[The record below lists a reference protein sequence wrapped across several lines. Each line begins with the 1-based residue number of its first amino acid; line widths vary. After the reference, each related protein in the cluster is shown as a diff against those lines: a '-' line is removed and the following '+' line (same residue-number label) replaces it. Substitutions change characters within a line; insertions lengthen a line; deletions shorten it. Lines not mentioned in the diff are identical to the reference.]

1 MAGRARIRSTWLIV
15 GLLLLVVLLAGTGE
29 SGGSIA
35 VTLFAGAVVVWMV
48 FSVLFG
54 RRRRR

>member
-1 MAGRARIRSTWLIV
+1 MAGRTRNRSTWLIL
-15 GLLLLVVLLAGTGE
+15 GLLVLVVLLASTGE
-29 SGGSIA
+29 AGGSIA

-54 RRRRR
+54 RRRR